1 MLNVVKLEGKNKEEL
16 LQNYLEENNIS
27 EKDIYIKEEETQGKL
42 FQGKKIVLTI
52 LNKNDVKS
60 FIKEFINS
68 LSYYMNIT
76 INSEIRE
83 ADDIFSVLLVSTNNP
98 IIIGKDGRTLNSIQ
112 MLLRQAI
119 LASSGFN
126 VKVNLDTSG
135 YKAKKQKNLEFQVKK
150 IAKEVLNTKIEAKL
164 DPMNSYERRIV
175 HNLIGEYENLET
187 ESFGE
192 APNRYV
198 VIRYKED

>member
-16 LQNYLEENNIS
+16 FQSYLEENNIT
-27 EKDIYIKEEETQGKL
+27 EKDIYLKEEETQGKL
-42 FQGKKIVLTI
+42 FQGKKVVLTI

-60 FIKEFINS
+60 YIKEFVNS

-119 LASSGFN
+119 SASSGFN

-164 DPMNSYERRIV
+164 DPMNSYERRII

-198 VIRYKED
+198 IIRYKED

>member
-1 MLNVVKLEGKNKEEL
+1 MLSVITLEGKNKDEL
-16 LQNYLEENNIS
+16 LSKYLEENNLT
-27 EKDIYIKEEETQGKL
+27 EKDIYLKEEEVQGKL
-42 FQGKKIVLTI
+42 FQGKKVVLTV

-60 FIKEFINS
+60 YIKEFINS

-83 ADDIFSVLLVSTNNP
+83 SDDIFSVLLVSTNNP
-98 IIIGKDGRTLNSIQ
+98 IIIGKDGKTLNSIQ

-119 LASSGFN
+119 TASTGFS
-126 VKVNLDTSG
+126 VKVNMDASG
-135 YKAKKQKNLEFQVKK
+135 YKVKKQKNLEFQVKK

-175 HNLIGEYENLET
+175 HSLIGEYENLET